1 MSFSL
6 KANELSTDS
15 QLPAEKMPIAFSDKL
30 ITFTSSNENINS
42 QSELLRL
49 CELKTK
55 EEYLT
60 KSRQTSLYSSFL

>member
-1 MSFSL
+1 MRFS
-6 KANELSTDS
+6 N
-15 QLPAEKMPIAFSDKL
+15 KL
-30 ITFTSSNENINS
+30 ITFASSNENINS

-60 KSRQTSLYSSFL
+60 KSWQTSLYSSFL

>member
-1 MSFSL
+1 MSFL
-6 KANELSTDS
+6 EKANVLSDDT
-15 QLPAEKMPIAFSDKL
+15 QLALNKMPIGFSDKL
-30 ITFTSSNENINS
+30 ITFTLSNENINS
-42 QSELLRL
+42 RSELLRL